1 MKGLRENNDFCWIN
15 MLTRRLDD
23 ERRFFGELFGWTF
36 QPMTGVQGWLIQA
49 NGAGIGGMFDCS
61 HAPTPTPPMLGVAVK
76 VASADDFYAR
86 AKALGGNPQPPMD
99 VMDAGRMVVCN
110 DPEGAQLDAW
120 QPRKHQ
126 GTDVDTR
133 AQGAPG
139 WFQLMTR
146 DADRAAK
153 FYTGL
158 YGWKARIVPEMSYT
172 VFSMGK
178 EDIGGMMQIQPQMGD
193 VHPGWSTWIT
203 VSDVDAV
210 ARRAVELGG
219 KMCVQLHDI
228 PDVGRFCAATSPEG
242 VPFHAIRWGR

>member
-36 QPMTGVQGWLIQA
+36 EPMTGVRGWLIKA

-61 HAPTPTPPMLGVAVK
+61 HAPTPMEPMLGVAVK

-86 AKALGGNPQPPMD
+86 AKELGGKPQPPMD

-110 DPEGAQLDAW
+110 DPDGAQLDAW

-133 AQGAPG
+133 AHGAPG

-158 YGWKARIVPEMSYT
+158 YGWQARTVPEMSYT
-172 VFSMGK
+172 VFSTGK
-178 EDIGGMMQIQPQMGD
+178 EDIGGMMAIQPQMGD
-193 VHPGWSTWIT
+193 AHPGWSTWIT
-203 VSDVDAV
+203 VGDVDAV

-219 KMCVQLHDI
+219 KLCVQLHDI
-228 PDVGRFCAATSPEG
+228 PGVGRFCAATSPEG
-242 VPFHAIRWGR
+242 VPFHAIRWNS